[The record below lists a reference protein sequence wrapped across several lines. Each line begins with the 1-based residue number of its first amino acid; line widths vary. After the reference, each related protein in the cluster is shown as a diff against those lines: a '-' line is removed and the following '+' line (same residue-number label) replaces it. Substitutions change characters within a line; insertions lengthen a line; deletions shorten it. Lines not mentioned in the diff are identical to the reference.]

1 MAEYNPEEI
10 DSLFKL
16 DSDFDTE
23 LPLFSVKITTPHASN
38 GNGFEKCSTA
48 CCVETN
54 TNHVQSDSKSC
65 NLLDSTDNTSI
76 VDDFSSIEEH
86 GLMKAHPKDFELL
99 KVLGKGG
106 YGKVYLVR
114 KVNGIDSNRVYAM
127 KVLKKALIIRNHKD
141 MIHTKAERSILE
153 AINHPFIV
161 NLHYAF
167 QTNGKLY
174 LILEY
179 LSGGELFALLEKEG
193 IFLEDNS
200 TFYLAQI
207 TLALE
212 HLHSHGIIYRDLKP
226 ENIMLSQSGNIVL
239 TDFGM
244 SKEGIMDNSLTHTF
258 CGTIEYMA
266 PEILKR
272 TGHNKCV
279 DWWSLGA
286 LMYDM
291 LTGAPPFLGE
301 NRKQSIEKIL
311 SGKLLFPP
319 YLSPI
324 ARDILRR
331 LLNRCVVKRLG
342 SDENDAEE
350 IKSHEFFQKIRW
362 DKLLALQ
369 IEPPYKPNIRSEDD
383 ASNFDS
389 RFTKQEPVDSPEDN
403 SLSKSVNQL
412 FQGFSYVSPLV
423 IDAFMNNSK
432 DCISTPKSSPRI
444 TDVTINFST
453 DISHNPPPEGFSPL
467 KITGKP
473 FMFIN

>member
-1 MAEYNPEEI
+1 MAEYISEEL

-16 DSDFDTE
+16 DSDVDTDT
-23 LPLFSVKITTPHASN
+23 PLITARVCSPLLSNRNTLDVSSMSESNSPQSSFSVSN
-38 GNGFEKCSTA
+38 KFDSPQCKPI
-48 CCVETN
+48 VEE
-54 TNHVQSDSKSC
+54 
-65 NLLDSTDNTSI
+65 
-76 VDDFSSIEEH
+76 FSLIDQQ
-86 GLMKAHPKDFELL
+86 GLVKAHPKDFELL

-114 KVNGIDSNRVYAM
+114 KISGFDYGRVYAM
-127 KVLKKALIIRNHKD
+127 KVLKKALIIRDHKD
-141 MIHTKAERSILE
+141 TIHTKAERSILE

-161 NLHYAF
+161 KLNYAF

-193 IFLEDNS
+193 IFLEDVA

-212 HLHSHGIIYRDLKP
+212 HLHCHGIIYRDLKP
-226 ENIMLSQSGNIVL
+226 ENIMLSQIGNIVL

-244 SKEGIMDNSLTHTF
+244 SKEGLTDSSLTHTF

-266 PEILKR
+266 PEILQR
-272 TGHNKCV
+272 TGHNKSV

-311 SGKLLFPP
+311 SGKLLLPP
-319 YLSPI
+319 YLSQI

-331 LLNRCVVKRLG
+331 LLNRCVGKRLG
-342 SDENDAEE
+342 STRNDAKE
-350 IKSHEFFQKIRW
+350 IKSHDFFNKIDW
-362 DKLLALQ
+362 EKLLALQ
-369 IEPPYKPNIRSEDD
+369 TEPPFKPIIYGEDD
-383 ASNFDS
+383 SSNFDS
-389 RFTKQEPVDSPEDN
+389 RFTKQDPVDSPEDN
-403 SLSKSVNQL
+403 TLSKSVNQL

-423 IDAFMNNSK
+423 IDAFMNTSK
-432 DCISTPKSSPRI
+432 DCITTPISSPHNVN
-444 TDVTINFST
+444 VTINMNS

-467 KITGKP
+467 KITCKP
-473 FMFIN
+473 FMFID